1 VGVGVEHRKVPP
13 KNNNNKKKIKNKSS
27 NHHRCTPT
35 LQGRIKEK
43 KPARTKPARKHKEAE
58 LHPQGPKA
66 QTLGKQTEQATQ
78 EPTNQQKPST

>member
-1 VGVGVEHRKVPP
+1 MFCNGARPWGHYTKNN
-13 KNNNNKKKIKNKSS
+13 NNNNKKKNS

-43 KPARTKPARKHKEAE
+43 KPTRTKPARKHKEAE

-78 EPTNQQKPST
+78 EPMNQQNPST